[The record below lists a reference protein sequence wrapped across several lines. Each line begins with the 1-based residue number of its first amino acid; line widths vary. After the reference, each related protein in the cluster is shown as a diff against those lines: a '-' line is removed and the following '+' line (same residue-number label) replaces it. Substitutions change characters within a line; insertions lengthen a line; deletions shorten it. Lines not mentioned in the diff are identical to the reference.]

1 MFSLRLLLIYALLI
15 GALPTIEFWMNFGD
29 IEATEEC
36 WDSDLVFSA
45 DVSSAVKT
53 DDG

>member
-1 MFSLRLLLIYALLI
+1 MRSERAASIINVDQIKQL
-15 GALPTIEFWMNFGD
+15 
-29 IEATEEC
+29 
-36 WDSDLVFSA
+36 A

>member
-1 MFSLRLLLIYALLI
+1 VITGISRGSVYALV
-15 GALPTIEFWMNFGD
+15 A
-29 IEATEEC
+29 
-36 WDSDLVFSA
+36 A